1 MVCACLWRKE
11 SNSRREHGRA
21 ACLAQGRN
29 PRPPAYHGPRRGS
42 PAPGR
47 KSARSGQSR
56 QPDDLRWSGHCQ
68 LPSVFAQTSRRSS
81 WRPPSLGGRA
91 PENNRERHRVRCPKA
106 TETDGRPSGC
116 NPPAHDQ
123 IRINIEHHVLGA
135 ILPQCFRGRWF
146 DEHGCCCRTRGRTP
160 RRLPRIRGYSANDR
174 ASGPHIP

>member
-1 MVCACLWRKE
+1 MVERHVSPKAETR
-11 SNSRREHGRA
+11 G
-21 ACLAQGRN
+21 
-29 PRPPAYHGPRRGS
+29 RPPITDRAGS

-91 PENNRERHRVRCPKA
+91 PENNRERHRVRMSSASEGDEKP
-106 TETDGRPSGC
+106 TDGRQ
-116 NPPAHDQ
+116 AVTRRRHDQ
-123 IRINIEHHVLGA
+123 IRIIIEHHVLGA

-146 DEHGCCCRTRGRTP
+146 DEHAAAERLTLERRSARGWVFTCV
-160 RRLPRIRGYSANDR
+160 LPRIRGYSANDR